1 MIIREVITKD
11 AEKLAILMQQVDHN
25 SQYMLW
31 EAGERNIPTE
41 NQIKMIEGIKNKDNS
56 TILVAEAEKELI
68 GYMFIL
74 GGGAR
79 RQRHTAY
86 IVVGILEEHRG
97 KGIGTRLF
105 SEMNEWASDNNIH
118 RLELTVVIDNKAGV
132 ALYKKMGFEIEGIKK
147 DSLLINDR
155 FYDEYYMVKIL

>member
-1 MIIREVITKD
+1 MIVRNAITD
-11 AEKLAILMQQVDHN
+11 DSAQLTTLMQQVDQS

-31 EAGERNIPTE
+31 EAGERKIPPE
-41 NQIKMIEGIKNKDNS
+41 NQLKMIEGIKKKDNS

-86 IVVGILEEHRG
+86 IVVGVLEEYRG
-97 KGIGTRLF
+97 RGIGTKLF
-105 SEMNEWASDNNIH
+105 NEMDKWASNKNIH
-118 RLELTVVIDNKAGV
+118 RLELTVVIDNTAGV
-132 ALYKKMGFEIEGIKK
+132 VLYKKMGFEIEGIKK
-147 DSLLINDR
+147 DSLLINDE
-155 FYDEYYMVKIL
+155 FLDEYYMTKIL

>member
-1 MIIREVITKD
+1 MIIRSATKD
-11 AEKLAILMQQVDHN
+11 DAAQLTALMQQLDKS

-31 EAGERNIPTE
+31 EAEERDLQPE
-41 NQIKMIEGIKNKDNS
+41 NQFKMIEGIREKENS
-56 TILVAEAEKELI
+56 ALLVAETKDELI
-68 GYMFIL
+68 GYLFIL
-74 GGGAR
+74 GGGAK

-86 IVVGILEEHRG
+86 IVIGILEEYRG

-105 SEMNEWASDNNIH
+105 SEMNEWASYNNIH

-147 DSLLINDR
+147 DSLLINDK
-155 FYDEYYMVKIL
+155 FYDEYYMAKIL

>member
-1 MIIREVITKD
+1 LIIRSATTDD
-11 AEKLAILMQQVDHN
+11 AAQLTTLMQQVDQS

-31 EAGERNIPTE
+31 EAGERNIPAE
-41 NQIKMIEGIKNKDNS
+41 NQLKMIDGIQRKDNS
-56 TILVAEAEKELI
+56 TILVAEAGEELI

-74 GGGAR
+74 GGNAR

-86 IVVGILEEHRG
+86 IVVGILEAHRG

-105 SEMNEWASDNNIH
+105 SEMNEWASNNNIH

-147 DSLLINDR
+147 DSLLINDK
-155 FYDEYYMVKIL
+155 FYDEYYMAKIL

>member
-1 MIIREVITKD
+1 MIIREVITGD
-11 AEKLAILMQQVDHN
+11 AEKLATLMQQVDHS

-31 EAGERNIPTE
+31 EAGERNIPAE

-56 TILVAEAEKELI
+56 TILIAEAEKELI

-97 KGIGTRLF
+97 QGIGTRLF

-147 DSLLINDR
+147 DSLLINDK
-155 FYDEYYMVKIL
+155 FYDEYYMAKIL